1 MDLLKKYIKRNKA
14 PYFISVL
21 FAILGVIS
29 NLFVYIILS
38 KMIISLIDGSQDFHY
53 YINKIFLILSCL
65 IIKEVVMFLS
75 TMISHK
81 TAYQIIRDIRK
92 SLMEKLF
99 NMPLGDILNE
109 STGKLKDI
117 IVNQVDNTETTLAHM
132 IPEMTANL
140 IGPIIL
146 FVYMLILDYRLSL
159 ISLIPLVI
167 GGFFMTGPMKRMKVK
182 FPQAVKIGQDMNNS
196 VVEYING
203 IEVIKT
209 FNQGEKSY
217 RKYRDNV
224 YKKANYYYDWMGENT
239 RDYAISMSIAPVG
252 ILTIIP
258 FGLYFCMNGSLDGGV
273 FLTLIILSFGTIQN
287 IMRVMTFEDD
297 IGRMSTI
304 FEEIKNILSAREL
317 SHKNENLDIKNYNI
331 EIKNVDFSY
340 EKDKQVLNN
349 INININIEEGSVN
362 ALVGESGSGK
372 STIAKLISGFWDVD
386 SGSISIGNVNI
397 KDMSLEKLSTVISY
411 VAQDNFLFDMSIK
424 DNIRIGNKNASDEE
438 IIEVCKK
445 AACHDFIM
453 KLSDGYDTRVGE
465 AGKHLS
471 GGERQRISIARA
483 MIKNAPIVILDE
495 ATSYIDPE
503 NEALIQDAISELVKG
518 KTLIIIAHRLK
529 TITDVDNIFV
539 IKNGEL
545 SCKGSHEELLKESKD
560 YHDLWE
566 TALKGEENA

>member
-38 KMIISLIDGSQDFHY
+38 KMIISLIDGSQDFYY

-65 IIKEVVMFLS
+65 IIKEVFMFLS

-81 TAYQIIRDIRK
+81 TAYKIIRDIRK

-349 INININIEEGSVN
+349 ININIEEGSVN

-465 AGKHLS
+465 SGKHLS
-471 GGERQRISIARA
+471 GGERHRI
-483 MIKNAPIVILDE
+483 
-495 ATSYIDPE
+495 
-503 NEALIQDAISELVKG
+503 
-518 KTLIIIAHRLK
+518 
-529 TITDVDNIFV
+529 
-539 IKNGEL
+539 
-545 SCKGSHEELLKESKD
+545 
-560 YHDLWE
+560 
-566 TALKGEENA
+566 

>member
-65 IIKEVVMFLS
+65 IIKEVFMFLS

-317 SHKNENLDIKNYNI
+317 SHKNANLDIKNHNI
-331 EIKNVDFSY
+331 EMKNVDFSY
-340 EKDKQVLNN
+340 EKDKQVLN
-349 INININIEEGSVN
+349 NININIEEGSVN

>member
-65 IIKEVVMFLS
+65 IIKEVFMFLS

-349 INININIEEGSVN
+349 ININIEEGSVN

>member
-1 MDLLKKYIKRNKA
+1 MDLLKKYVKENKIQ
-14 PYFISVL
+14 YFISVL

-38 KMIISLIDGSQDFHY
+38 DLIISLIDGNQDLNY
-53 YINKIFLILSCL
+53 YMQKICL
-65 IIKEVVMFLS
+65 IFFCLLIKEIFMSLS

-81 TAYQIIRDIRK
+81 VAYQIIRDIRK
-92 SLMEKLF
+92 NLMEKLF
-99 NMPLGDILNE
+99 KMPLGDILNE

-117 IVNQVDNTETTLAHM
+117 IVNQVDNTETTLAHI

-140 IGPIIL
+140 VGPVIL
-146 FVYMLILDYRLSL
+146 FIYMLVLDYRLSL
-159 ISLIPLVI
+159 ISLVPLVI
-167 GGFFMTGPMKRMKVK
+167 GGFFMSGPMKRMKVK

-196 VVEYING
+196 IVEYING

-217 RKYRDNV
+217 KKYSENV
-224 YKKANYYYDWMGENT
+224 YKKANYYYNWMGENT

-258 FGLYFCMNGSLDGGV
+258 FGLYLLMKGSLDGGV

-297 IGRMSTI
+297 LGRISTI
-304 FEEIKNILSAREL
+304 FGEIKNILSGREL
-317 SHKNENLDIKNYNI
+317 SHESKNKDIKDYNI
-331 EIKNVDFSY
+331 ELKNVDFSY
-340 EKDKQVLNN
+340 EKDRQVLNN
-349 INININIEEGSVN
+349 LNINIKEASTN

-372 STIAKLISGFWDVD
+372 STIAKLIAGFWDTD
-386 SGSISIGNVNI
+386 AGSISIGNVDI
-397 KDMSLEKLSTVISY
+397 KDMSLEKLSSLISF
-411 VAQDNFLFDMSIK
+411 VSQDNFLFDMSIK
-424 DNIRIGNKNASDEE
+424 DNIRIGNKEASDEE

-445 AACHDFIM
+445 SACHDFIM
-453 KLSDGYDTRVGE
+453 NLSDGYDTKVGE
-465 AGKHLS
+465 AGGHLS

-483 MIKNAPIVILDE
+483 MIKNVPIVILDE

-518 KTLIIIAHRLK
+518 KTLIVIAHRLK
-529 TITDVDNIFV
+529 TIINVDKIFV

-545 SCKGSHEELLKESKD
+545 VAQGNHDELLQSSED
-560 YHDLWE
+560 YLNLWE
-566 TALKGEENA
+566 TALKGEKND

>member
-1 MDLLKKYIKRNKA
+1 MDLLKKYIKRNKT

-38 KMIISLIDGSQDFHY
+38 KIIISLIDSSQDFYY

-65 IIKEVVMFLS
+65 VIKEVFMFLS

-81 TAYQIIRDIRK
+81 TAYKIIRDIRK

-140 IGPIIL
+140 VGPIIL
-146 FVYMLILDYRLSL
+146 FVYMLVLDYRLSL

-340 EKDKQVLNN
+340 EKDKQVLN
-349 INININIEEGSVN
+349 NININIEEGSVN

>member
-317 SHKNENLDIKNYNI
+317 SHKNANLNIKNYNI

-340 EKDKQVLNN
+340 EKDKQVLN
-349 INININIEEGSVN
+349 NININIEEGSVN

-560 YHDLWE
+560 YHNLWE

>member
-38 KMIISLIDGSQDFHY
+38 KMIISLIDGSQDFYY

-65 IIKEVVMFLS
+65 IIKEVFMFLS

-349 INININIEEGSVN
+349 ININIEEGSVN

>member
-38 KMIISLIDGSQDFHY
+38 KMIISLIDGSQDFYY

-349 INININIEEGSVN
+349 ININIEEGSVN

>member
-38 KMIISLIDGSQDFHY
+38 KMIISLIDGSQDFYY

-65 IIKEVVMFLS
+65 IIKEVFMFLS

-140 IGPIIL
+140 VGPIIL

-340 EKDKQVLNN
+340 EKDKQVLN
-349 INININIEEGSVN
+349 NININIEEGSVN

>member
-1 MDLLKKYIKRNKA
+1 MDLLKKYIKRNKT

-38 KMIISLIDGSQDFHY
+38 KMIISLIDGSQDFY
-53 YINKIFLILSCL
+53 YYTNKIFFILSCL
-65 IIKEVVMFLS
+65 IIKELFMFLS

-132 IPEMTANL
+132 IPEMTSNL

-340 EKDKQVLNN
+340 EKDKQVLN
-349 INININIEEGSVN
+349 NININIEEGSVN

>member
-1 MDLLKKYIKRNKA
+1 MDLLKKYIKRNKT

-38 KMIISLIDGSQDFHY
+38 KMIISLIDGSQDFYY
-53 YINKIFLILSCL
+53 YINKIFFILLCL
-65 IIKEVVMFLS
+65 IIKEVFMFLS

-81 TAYQIIRDIRK
+81 TAYKIIRDIRK

-140 IGPIIL
+140 VGPIIL
-146 FVYMLILDYRLSL
+146 FVYMLVLDYRLSL

-340 EKDKQVLNN
+340 EKDKQVLN
-349 INININIEEGSVN
+349 NININIEEGSVN

>member
-1 MDLLKKYIKRNKA
+1 MDLLKKYIKRNRA

-38 KMIISLIDGSQDFHY
+38 KMIISLIDGSQDFYY

-65 IIKEVVMFLS
+65 IIKEVFMFLS

-81 TAYQIIRDIRK
+81 TAYKIIRDIRK

-349 INININIEEGSVN
+349 ININIEEGSVN

>member
-65 IIKEVVMFLS
+65 IIKEVFMFLS

-81 TAYQIIRDIRK
+81 TAYKIIRDIRK

-140 IGPIIL
+140 VGPIIL

-340 EKDKQVLNN
+340 EKDKQVLN
-349 INININIEEGSVN
+349 NININIEEGSVN

>member
-349 INININIEEGSVN
+349 ININIEEGSVN

>member
-1 MDLLKKYIKRNKA
+1 MDLLKKYIKRNRA

-38 KMIISLIDGSQDFHY
+38 KMIISLIDGSQDFYY

-65 IIKEVVMFLS
+65 IIKEVFMFLS

-81 TAYQIIRDIRK
+81 TAYKIIRDIRK

-349 INININIEEGSVN
+349 ININIEEGSVN

-560 YHDLWE
+560 YHNLWE

>member
-38 KMIISLIDGSQDFHY
+38 KMIISLIDGSQDFYY
-53 YINKIFLILSCL
+53 YINKIFFILLCL
-65 IIKEVVMFLS
+65 IIKEVFMFLS

-81 TAYQIIRDIRK
+81 TAYKIIRDIRK

-140 IGPIIL
+140 VGPIIL

-340 EKDKQVLNN
+340 EKDKQVLN
-349 INININIEEGSVN
+349 NININIEEGSVN

>member
-349 INININIEEGSVN
+349 ININIEEGSVN

-560 YHDLWE
+560 YHELWA

>member
-38 KMIISLIDGSQDFHY
+38 KMIISLIDGSQDFYY
-53 YINKIFLILSCL
+53 YINKIFFILLCL
-65 IIKEVVMFLS
+65 IIKEVFMFLS

-340 EKDKQVLNN
+340 EKDKQVLSN
-349 INININIEEGSVN
+349 INLNIEEGSVN

>member
-349 INININIEEGSVN
+349 ININIEEGSVN

-560 YHDLWE
+560 YHNLWE

>member
-38 KMIISLIDGSQDFHY
+38 KMIISLIDGSQDFYY
-53 YINKIFLILSCL
+53 YINKIFFILLCL
-65 IIKEVVMFLS
+65 IIKEVFMFLS

-349 INININIEEGSVN
+349 ININIEEGSVN

-560 YHDLWE
+560 YHNLWE

>member
-38 KMIISLIDGSQDFHY
+38 KMIISLIDGSQDFYY

-65 IIKEVVMFLS
+65 IIKEVFMFLS

-140 IGPIIL
+140 VGPIIL

-331 EIKNVDFSY
+331 DIKNVDFSY
-340 EKDKQVLNN
+340 EKDKQVLN
-349 INININIEEGSVN
+349 NININIEEGSVN

>member
-1 MDLLKKYIKRNKA
+1 MDLLKKYVKENNIQ
-14 PYFISVL
+14 YFISVL
-21 FAILGVIS
+21 LAILGVIS

-38 KMIISLIDGSQDFHY
+38 DLIISLIGGGQDFSY
-53 YINKIFLILSCL
+53 YLKNICL
-65 IIKEVVMFLS
+65 IFFCIMTKEIFMSLS

-81 TAYQIIRDIRK
+81 VAYQIIRDIRK
-92 SLMEKLF
+92 NLMEKLF
-99 NMPLGDILNE
+99 KMPLGDILNE

-117 IVNQVDNTETTLAHM
+117 IVNQVDNTETTLAHI

-140 IGPIIL
+140 VGPVLL
-146 FVYMLILDYRLSL
+146 FIYMLTLDYRLSL
-159 ISLIPLVI
+159 ISLVPLFI
-167 GGFFMTGPMKRMKVK
+167 GGFFMSGPMKRMKVK

-196 VVEYING
+196 IVEYING

-217 RKYRDNV
+217 KKYSENV
-224 YKKANYYYDWMGENT
+224 YKKANYYYNWMGENT

-258 FGLYFCMNGSLDGGV
+258 FGLYLFMKDSLDGGV

-297 IGRMSTI
+297 IGRISTI
-304 FEEIKNILSAREL
+304 FGEIKNIFNGREL
-317 SHKNENLDIKNYNI
+317 SHKGENTEIKNYNI
-331 EIKNVDFSY
+331 ELKNVDFSY
-340 EKDKQVLNN
+340 EKDRQVLNN
-349 INININIEEGSVN
+349 LNIKIKEGSAN

-372 STIAKLISGFWDVD
+372 STIAKLIAGFWDTD
-386 SGSISIGNVNI
+386 NGYISIGNVNI
-397 KDMSLEKLSTVISY
+397 KDTSLEELSNIISY
-411 VAQDNFLFDMSIK
+411 VSQDNFLFDMSIK
-424 DNIRIGNKNASDEE
+424 ENIRIGNKNASDEE

-445 AACHDFIM
+445 SACHDFIM
-453 KLSDGYDTRVGE
+453 NLSKGYDTRVGE

-518 KTLIIIAHRLK
+518 KTLIVIAHRLK
-529 TITDVDNIFV
+529 TIINLDKIFV

-545 SCKGSHEELLKESKD
+545 ADQGNHDELLQSSED
-560 YHDLWE
+560 YRNLWE
-566 TALKGEENA
+566 TALKGEKND

>member
-65 IIKEVVMFLS
+65 IIKEVFMFLS

-81 TAYQIIRDIRK
+81 TAYKIIRDIRK

-349 INININIEEGSVN
+349 ININIEEGSVN

>member
-304 FEEIKNILSAREL
+304 FEEIKNIFSAREL

-340 EKDKQVLNN
+340 EKDKQVLN
-349 INININIEEGSVN
+349 NININIEEGSVN

>member
-1 MDLLKKYIKRNKA
+1 MDLLKKYIKRNRA

-38 KMIISLIDGSQDFHY
+38 KMIISLIDGSQDFYY

-65 IIKEVVMFLS
+65 IIKEVFMFLS

-81 TAYQIIRDIRK
+81 TAYKIIRDIRK

-182 FPQAVKIGQDMNNS
+182 FPQAVKSGQDMNNS

-340 EKDKQVLNN
+340 EKDKQVLN
-349 INININIEEGSVN
+349 NININIEEGSVN